1 MGEQTE
7 DARASRG
14 PRTPRGRVVL
24 GAAAGALALVGA
36 VLVAVQVTA
45 GDPAPDDRTDA
56 GAMTARVDGA
66 IAPRD
71 GWRWIERGSVAV
83 QVPEEWAEV
92 SLTCGSAWDGGA
104 PAVANV
110 MLGAYAVVADC
121 ARVLD
126 PSDVVADPVTKEAFP
141 PVASS
146 LWRTLLIVEDVET
159 VHDDDRPSDVD
170 VPDGIYTYAG
180 WTLHRTTYDQVRVT
194 LLHDE
199 EHADVAS
206 LVLSSLTE
214 GDLSPSGC
222 RPIEDFGQQRHQA
235 LAPGDV
241 VRAGTVCGYTSYPRP
256 RGESR
261 VHGLLASRRLDTDGA
276 STLVA
281 GLSSAPTLPADPEP
295 CAYRDDL
302 AYVQLVRLFL
312 TDGGVRELEVPVV
325 DCAVQFDGGWRVLTD
340 DAARYLVDVPR

>member
-1 MGEQTE
+1 M
-7 DARASRG
+7 
-14 PRTPRGRVVL
+14 L

-104 PAVANV
+104 PAVASV

-141 PVASS
+141 PVASA
-146 LWRTLLIVEDVET
+146 LWRTLLIVEDVDT
-159 VHDDDRPSDVD
+159 VHDGGRPSDVE
-170 VPDGIYTYAG
+170 VPDGTYTYDD
-180 WTLHRTTYDQVRVT
+180 WTLHRATYGRLRVT
-194 LLHDE
+194 LLHDDA
-199 EHADVAS
+199 HADVAS
-206 LVLSSLTE
+206 LVLASLTE
-214 GDLSPSGC
+214 GDLSPAGC
-222 RPIEDFGQQRHQA
+222 RAIEAFGQGRRHV
-235 LAPGDV
+235 LEPGDV
-241 VRAGTVCGYTSYPRP
+241 VRAGTVCGYTPHPGPRDEP
-256 RGESR
+256 R
-261 VHGLLASRRLDTDGA
+261 VYGLLASRRLDTATA

-281 GLSSAPTLPADPEP
+281 GLSSTPALPAEPEP

-302 AYVQLVRLFL
+302 AYVQLIRLFL
-312 TDGGVRELEVPVV
+312 ADGGVRELEVPVV
-325 DCAVQFDGGWRVLTD
+325 DCAAQFDGAWRVLTD
-340 DAARYLVDVPR
+340 DVEHYLVDVPRW

>member
-1 MGEQTE
+1 
-7 DARASRG
+7 
-14 PRTPRGRVVL
+14 VL
-24 GAAAGALALVGA
+24 GAAAAVVALVGGALMA
-36 VLVAVQVTA
+36 VELRA
-45 GDPAPDDRTDA
+45 GDAPSSSTEPAAET
-56 GAMTARVDGA
+56 RVDGA

-110 MLGAYAVVADC
+110 VLGAYAVVADC

-141 PVASS
+141 PVAST
-146 LWRTLLIVEDVET
+146 LWRTLLIVEDVDI
-159 VHDDDRPSDVD
+159 VHDGDRPSDVD

-206 LVLSSLTE
+206 LVLASLTE
-214 GDLSPSGC
+214 GDLSPTGC

-235 LAPGDV
+235 LAPSDV
-241 VRAGTVCGYTSYPRP
+241 VRAGTVCGYTPYPGP
-256 RGESR
+256 RDEPR
-261 VHGLLASRRLDTDGA
+261 VYGLLASRRLDTAGA

-281 GLSSAPTLPADPEP
+281 GLGSAPALPADPGP

-302 AYVQLVRLFL
+302 AYVQLVRFFL
-312 TDGGVRELEVPVV
+312 ADGGARELEVPVI
-325 DCAVQFDGGWRVLTD
+325 DCAVQFDGTWRFLSDDVESFVARNPGW
-340 DAARYLVDVPR
+340 